1 MSKPSPGPSPTAS
14 REKIQCGHCNAS
26 MEWRNLRSHTTR
38 MHVGLPVLE
47 KISKEQKTISFPT
60 KSVKRAT
67 PENNN
72 EVLEKRAKLDEAF
85 IDIDE
90 EIDDNEDKDAEVTNK
105 DILKE
110 LLLTKDL
117 IVNSL
122 KVDFD

>member
-1 MSKPSPGPSPTAS
+1 
-14 REKIQCGHCNAS
+14 
-26 MEWRNLRSHTTR
+26 